1 MIPKVIHYIWLGG
14 KEEPKILQ
22 KCKATWKKYCPDY
35 EIKRW
40 DESNLNIY
48 EIPYTQ
54 EAIDAKKY
62 AFASDYFRF
71 KILAEE
77 GGIYLDIDVKL
88 LKPLDDFLN
97 EKCFMGFEKGVK
109 PKINPGLVCGAEP
122 GSEIMKAL
130 QNSYNYEHFV
140 DKQGK
145 MNLKTICDRSTE
157 VLKKYGLEAVDKT
170 QKFDNFTVFASEY
183 FCPMSFLKN
192 DKKITKNTYSIH
204 LYASTW
210 MKAPFLQRLKYRFL
224 KFIGEKN
231 ANKLKK
237 IFKKDKNTQNDKQ
250 TD

>member
-1 MIPKVIHYIWLGG
+1 MIPKIIHYIWLGG

-22 KCKATWKKYCPDY
+22 KCKASWKKHCPDY

-54 EAIDAKKY
+54 EAYDAKKY

-71 KILAEE
+71 KILAEN

-88 LKPLDDFLN
+88 LKSLDKFLD
-97 EKCFMGFEKGVK
+97 EKCFFGFEKGNEILV
-109 PKINPGLVCGAEP
+109 NPGLVCGCEQD
-122 GSEIMKAL
+122 SEIMKKL
-130 QNSYNYEHFV
+130 QNSYNYEHFK
-140 DKQGK
+140 DKNGK
-145 MNLKTICDRSTE
+145 LNTKTICNRSTE
-157 VLKKYGLEAVDKT
+157 TL
-170 QKFDNFTVFASEY
+170 QKFGLKPVDETQHFENFTVYASEY

-192 DKKITKNTYSIH
+192 DKKITKNTHSIH

-224 KFIGEKN
+224 KLIGEKN
-231 ANKLKK
+231 AKK
-237 IFKKDKNTQNDKQ
+237 IKKILKRDKKSQNEQK
-250 TD
+250 TN